1 MMATDHLSSETD
13 GDIELTTPKK
23 AKRGKRYNEAPN
35 INGVIEN
42 GHDSAIESTSS
53 RKPKQFE
60 TKRVDESALASSTR
74 PEPSDEESNRNSTRS
89 KQQLTP
95 LQSYQSNPQN
105 FQQVELTTVT
115 DDEEQTEKRS
125 NIQPRN
131 PHVTDHDTMV
141 SSYTTN
147 DDNDVIEIH
156 EFSLADADAYIDI
169 YFETLNNRLRHF
181 IGIDDQLQQFRLA
194 MKNRIN
200 SETNSREYQN
210 ALLGKMN
217 GDVVAAV
224 MLSFPSEP
232 TTVSNDNILPQ
243 PDSCITSLRRWMVRN
258 ANYTPTNMDECYIEM
273 IGVRSAF
280 RNHGIGAAML
290 ECVEHFARQA
300 GARLLTVHV
309 NSEQLR
315 GYFQR
320 FNFQVDH
327 SDNSAFWK
335 WVVERESIL
344 KMSKPISPDEEG
356 TGNQLDGDSNYLAES
371 TIGS

>member
-1 MMATDHLSSETD
+1 MMATDHLPSETD

-23 AKRGKRYNEAPN
+23 AKRGKRYNEASN

-60 TKRVDESALASSTR
+60 TRRVDESTLEPSTR
-74 PEPSDEESNRNSTRS
+74 SEPTDEAPNRNSTRS
-89 KQQLTP
+89 NQQLTP
-95 LQSYQSNPQN
+95 LQSYQSNPLN

-115 DDEEQTEKRS
+115 DDEEPTERRS

-131 PHVTDHDTMV
+131 RNVTDHDTMV

-169 YFETLNNRLRHF
+169 YFDTLNNRLRHF
-181 IGIDDQLQQFRLA
+181 IGTDDQLQQFRLA
-194 MKNRIN
+194 LKNRIN

-232 TTVSNDNILPQ
+232 TTVLNDNILPQ
-243 PDSCITSLRRWMVRN
+243 PNSCVTSLRRWMVRN

-356 TGNQLDGDSNYLAES
+356 AGNQLDDDSNYLAES